1 MDASYDSSDDNG
13 LFTPS
18 RGRRKSLLNG
28 FTPTTPSPSHPVLN
42 EKSTTIKKT
51 GANNDVDIATAIA
64 PNTLPRLHDISF
76 LGARLSPIRKKN
88 NEIEDLDDDYDDD
101 DDDAAI
107 VAPYRLGL
115 AETSGSSA
123 ATASFFLPIND
134 NYDDD
139 DDGYDDD
146 RYNHIE
152 QAKNA
157 INRNMIDMSN
167 PTGYTRPRPP
177 LLLHPHTSVG
187 KNGLSETNNN
197 VIPSRNR
204 DNNDTSRYNV
214 GSGGSGSGTRNRR
227 RRRRFAPF
235 ERKFWNFLSSS
246 SSSSSSSSPEMKR
259 NQRSDDVPHNSNN
272 EGIYSSYV
280 MVDHPRTTNSSGI
293 ITNNNIVVIG
303 ATALVLFCI
312 GLHDAFI
319 AYLAFR
325 RGITM
330 SERSYTLTWNF
341 PWIGPTYRSLL
352 RFGAFCPERLLSSS
366 FSSSSEYWRCL
377 TSIFVT
383 TSVIEWLLLAWVWT
397 KYIPSVSSRS
407 SLLSPSWHLSWP
419 VVYLLSAFTGQLWMV
434 AFEYNNMGSSSSSSS
449 SNVNN
454 YDYNSNYDTAATTTT
469 TVSTIPTLSGCA
481 GWATAGV
488 LCSVGIQ
495 RPNRRFPCF
504 ISAIV
509 LVILQTCQ
517 TTGNTIGCSTGSFFG
532 WAFSGIWGI
541 TLLPIVSRRRLQQRE
556 ILNYDYNYDTL
567 NDTEDK
573 TNSNINGWNFWNG
586 LAAGI
591 AVLLWLLPISYL
603 FSR

>member
-1 MDASYDSSDDNG
+1 
-13 LFTPS
+13 
-18 RGRRKSLLNG
+18 
-28 FTPTTPSPSHPVLN
+28 
-42 EKSTTIKKT
+42 
-51 GANNDVDIATAIA
+51 
-64 PNTLPRLHDISF
+64 
-76 LGARLSPIRKKN
+76 
-88 NEIEDLDDDYDDD
+88 
-101 DDDAAI
+101 
-107 VAPYRLGL
+107 
-115 AETSGSSA
+115 
-123 ATASFFLPIND
+123 
-134 NYDDD
+134 
-139 DDGYDDD
+139 
-146 RYNHIE
+146 
-152 QAKNA
+152 
-157 INRNMIDMSN
+157 MSN

-204 DNNDTSRYNV
+204 DNNDTGRYNV
-214 GSGGSGSGTRNRR
+214 GSGGSGS
-227 RRRRFAPF
+227 
-235 ERKFWNFLSSS
+235 
-246 SSSSSSSSPEMKR
+246 
-259 NQRSDDVPHNSNN
+259 
-272 EGIYSSYV
+272 
-280 MVDHPRTTNSSGI
+280 
-293 ITNNNIVVIG
+293 
-303 ATALVLFCI
+303 ALVLFCI

-352 RFGAFCPERLLSSS
+352 RFGAFCPERLLSSTS
-366 FSSSSEYWRCL
+366 SSSSEYWRCL

-383 TSVIEWLLLAWVWT
+383 TSVMEWLLLAWVWT
-397 KYIPSVSSRS
+397 KYIPPVSSRS

-454 YDYNSNYDTAATTTT
+454 YDYNSNYDTAATTTTT

-532 WAFSGIWGI
+532 WAFSGIWEI

-567 NDTEDK
+567 NDTENK
-573 TNSNINGWNFWNG
+573 TNTNINGWNFWNG
-586 LAAGI
+586 LAAVI

-603 FSR
+603 LSR